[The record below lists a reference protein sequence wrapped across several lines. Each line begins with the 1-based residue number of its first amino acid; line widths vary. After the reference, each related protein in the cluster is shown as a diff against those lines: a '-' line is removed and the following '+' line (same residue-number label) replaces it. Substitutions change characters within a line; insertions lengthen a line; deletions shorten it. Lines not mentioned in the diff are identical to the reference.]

1 MTSMSSDSCKLW
13 KLGANLIGEVIM
25 IPFEG
30 EVKEDM
36 YDDEFH
42 CCPSNSGQNVVVM
55 RGSFTLDVYIIDEEN
70 EKFEKKDTINIKREI
85 LAGGNPGFNFVW
97 RKDIVHDLKF
107 FDLKDNRFK
116 VNFSKDNNFM
126 SAIIEL
132 SDNVTQLTTGQYRYS
147 EQGIFAVDA
156 QGDKKIEA

>member
-1 MTSMSSDSCKLW
+1 
-13 KLGANLIGEVIM
+13 
-25 IPFEG
+25 
-30 EVKEDM
+30 
-36 YDDEFH
+36 
-42 CCPSNSGQNVVVM
+42 M

-97 RKDIVHDLKF
+97 RKDIVHDIKF
-107 FDLKDNRFK
+107 FDLTDTRFK